1 MKKESAE
8 EEPYESWQL
17 RIYRHSLKKKQ
28 KVKLLHSLIP
38 SLDNKLCLDLG
49 CAKGTI
55 SYFLRQMGGRWVS
68 ADLDYANLMATRDL
82 VRDNVVQLQPH
93 RFPFQDGAFDV
104 VVALDI
110 LEHVEDDEACL
121 REIKRTLKEN
131 GEFYLSTPSVGG
143 IHIVN
148 LLKRKSGLTLEEYGH
163 VREGYKLEAL
173 IRRLEKEGFQVVSSS
188 TYSRF
193 FTEFIEY
200 MLNLLY
206 NVVFARRK
214 KEKLRDGRL
223 TISSAEEFK
232 HHQKKL
238 RVYKIVYPI
247 LWLLSQG
254 DKMLFFLQGYALII
268 HAQRISPS
276 ISK

>member
-8 EEPYESWQL
+8 GESYESWQL

-28 KVKLLHSLIP
+28 KVKLLRSLIP
-38 SLDNKLCLDLG
+38 PLDNKLCLDLG

-68 ADLDYANLMATRDL
+68 VDLDYTNLVAAKEL
-82 VRDNVVQLQPH
+82 VRENVVQIEPH
-93 RFPFQDGAFDV
+93 RFPFRNGSFDV

-110 LEHVEDDEACL
+110 LEHVEDDEDCL
-121 REIKRTLKEN
+121 REIKRTLKEK
-131 GEFYLSTPSVGG
+131 GEFYLSTPSVGWF
-143 IHIVN
+143 HIVN

-163 VREGYKLEAL
+163 VREGYKLKVL
-173 IRRLEKEGFQVVSSS
+173 IKRLEQEGFQVVFSS

-200 MLNLLY
+200 VLNLVY
-206 NVVFARRK
+206 NVVFGRRK

-223 TISSAEEFK
+223 TISSAQEYK

-238 RVYKIVYPI
+238 RLYNLVYPI

-254 DKMLFFLQGYALII
+254 DRMLFFLQGYALLI
-268 HAQRISPS
+268 HAQKSSP
-276 ISK
+276 